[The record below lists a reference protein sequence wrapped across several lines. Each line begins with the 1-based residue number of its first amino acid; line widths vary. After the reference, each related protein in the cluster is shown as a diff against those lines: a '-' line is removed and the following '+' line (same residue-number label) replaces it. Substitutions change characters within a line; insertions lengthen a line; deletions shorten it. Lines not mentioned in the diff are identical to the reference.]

1 MRQLSS
7 RESAEV
13 VSVRRGSGAPC
24 GAFAMLRKNPSA
36 LGLTV
41 GALFGTAAYHA
52 TASSGVS
59 VDGVLRGI
67 PVSALGQFGPAVAW
81 WAWGLLPP
89 AAFLLGRSFARIA
102 HLLVE
107 RPGTAGP
114 LGLAASTGVI
124 LLLAWIGHLPANPA
138 AAGPD
143 ALASVLFVGLSALLA
158 ALGQRFAALETN
170 AVPSV
175 LEPRGTAP
183 ALRQR
188 GGRGSIHPS
197 LAPAQ
202 MSATAPALRGIQG
215 SALSFARTAALVAAM
230 FLGACGGAVLVL
242 GAGTQ
247 RNAVGAP
254 GVASPTA
261 GQSRPPGEAQA
272 TSARDAD
279 RPEPAPGKPG
289 KRAAPELTFTTGYA
303 AREAA
308 RAAADA
314 VPTDAASGSR
324 RAPPDVTV
332 KKRSHRI
339 GRSSRRHRGAS

>member
-1 MRQLSS
+1 
-7 RESAEV
+7 
-13 VSVRRGSGAPC
+13 
-24 GAFAMLRKNPSA
+24 MLRKIPAAA
-36 LGLTV
+36 LGPTA
-41 GALFGTAAYHA
+41 GALFGIAAYHA
-52 TASSGVS
+52 IASSGVS
-59 VDGVLRGI
+59 LDGLLCGF
-67 PVSALGQFGPAVAW
+67 PVSAFGQFWPAVAW
-81 WAWGLLPP
+81 WTWALLPP
-89 AAFLLGRSFARIA
+89 AAFVLGRDSARLA
-102 HLLVE
+102 HAMVE
-107 RPGTAGP
+107 HRATAGP
-114 LGLAASTGVI
+114 LGLTAAAGVI

-138 AAGPD
+138 AAGSN

-158 ALGQRFAALETN
+158 ALGQRFAAFETH

-175 LEPRGTAP
+175 VEPRGIAP

-202 MSATAPALRGIQG
+202 VSATAPALRGAQRP
-215 SALSFARTAALVAAM
+215 ALSFARMAALVAAM
-230 FLGACGGAVLVL
+230 ILGACGGAVLVL

-247 RNAVGAP
+247 RNAEGAP
-254 GVASPTA
+254 GVVSPTA
-261 GQSRPPGEAQA
+261 GQSAPLAAAQA

-279 RPEPAPGKPG
+279 RPEPAPGKAG

-332 KKRSHRI
+332 KKRPHRI
-339 GRSSRRHRGAS
+339 GRSSRRHRGAP